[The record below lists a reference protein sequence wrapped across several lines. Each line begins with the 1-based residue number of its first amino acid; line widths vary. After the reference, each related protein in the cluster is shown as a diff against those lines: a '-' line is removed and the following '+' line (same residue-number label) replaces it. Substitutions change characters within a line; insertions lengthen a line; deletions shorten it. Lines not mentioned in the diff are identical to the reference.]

1 MRTSI
6 LTGLLTILLLGCSS
20 DQAEESPGASESDQA
35 PPAVEQSPEAV
46 EQSPEAAYTP
56 EGGGASG
63 LELPEGVTA
72 GMVAQGKVIFEG
84 PGTCFACHGTTGE
97 GTPIAPD
104 LTDDE
109 WLNVDGSYGQLVELI
124 DTGVQET
131 KEFPGLMMPRG
142 GSGMSDEDLRAVAA
156 YAWSL
161 SRPSG

>member
-1 MRTSI
+1 MRTRI
-6 LTGLLTILLLGCSS
+6 TTGLLTILLFGCSS

-35 PPAVEQSPEAV
+35 PPAVEQSPEAD
-46 EQSPEAAYTP
+46 QAPD
-56 EGGGASG
+56 GGGASD

-109 WLNVDGSYGQLVELI
+109 WLNVDGSYGQLVEII

-156 YAWSL
+156 YVWSL

>member
-1 MRTSI
+1 MGPGMTV
-6 LTGLLTILLLGCSS
+6 GLLMILLLGCSS

-35 PPAVEQSPEAV
+35 QPA
-46 EQSPEAAYTP
+46 AAQTP
-56 EGGGASG
+56 DDSTSSD

-72 GMVAQGKVIFEG
+72 GMVAQGETIFEG

-104 LTDDE
+104 LTDND
-109 WLNVDGSYGQLVELI
+109 WLNVDGSYGQLVEII

-156 YAWSL
+156 YVWSL